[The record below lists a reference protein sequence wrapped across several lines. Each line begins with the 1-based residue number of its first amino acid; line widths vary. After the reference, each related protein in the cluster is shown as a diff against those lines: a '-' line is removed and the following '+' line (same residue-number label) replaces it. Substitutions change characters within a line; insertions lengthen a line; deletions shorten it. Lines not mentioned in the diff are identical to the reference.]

1 MGTVYN
7 PMTRH
12 ANQQVVEDSATYADA
27 SYSSGFFRPEANCW
41 RTAKAHRA
49 TFLID
54 AADYF
59 AAFRAVAEQ
68 ARHSIIIIGWD
79 IDSRIDLVKGNDESA
94 LPVQLGAFL
103 NALVKRRPKL
113 KVRILVW
120 DFAMIYALEREP
132 VPLYKRQWRPYRHID
147 FKMDDTHP
155 FGASHHQKIVVI
167 DDALAF
173 SGGIDLTRCRWDT
186 SHHHADNPHRVDAIG
201 QPYAPF
207 HDVQMMVDGEM
218 AVVLGELARAR
229 WQSATGQQLAPI
241 ITSRH
246 DLWPQSV
253 AVAMQNVELAVAR
266 TSPSDIATETKKIHE
281 VEHLY
286 QDAIDA
292 ARNSIYMENQY
303 LTSQSITKALAARL
317 RELDGPEIVLVLPR
331 ETDGWLEKTTM
342 DVLRARQ
349 LKALRQADLHQR
361 LRIYYPDL
369 PGLKAD
375 MNLIVHG
382 KVLIVDD
389 WLARVGSANL
399 SNRSMGL
406 DTECD
411 LAVAAND
418 RADIQDAIGAF
429 RNRLL
434 GEHLGVES
442 TVVADTLAERDSLI
456 QAIEHLRGG
465 QRTLQ
470 ELDGSVPEALDK
482 MVPEAALLDPEKPL
496 DLQSLTEHI
505 LPIDEDDGQSAKSTV
520 VWIKG
525 IALAIGLLGMAAAWR
540 WTPLGEWLSADNLA
554 NWAAGLQGSPW
565 GPVVA
570 LSSFVVGSILAFP
583 ITVLI
588 VVSSLVFGP
597 LFGFVYALVGT
608 AAGAAITYGIGH
620 WLGRDTVRRLGGSR
634 LNRLSRQ
641 MAERGVITVAIVR
654 MVPIAP
660 FTLVNMVAGASF
672 IRFRDFVLGTV
683 LGMGPGMLGL
693 TVFAD
698 GVFRAFRNPQPTT
711 IAWVV
716 AIVVTLAVVTLGLRH
731 WLKNREETRALTG
744 KQET

>member
-1 MGTVYN
+1 MPKQAHQPLVK
-7 PMTRH
+7 
-12 ANQQVVEDSATYADA
+12 NQDNQTGSDLVSE
-27 SYSSGFFRPEANCW
+27 FFQPGVNCW
-41 RTAKAHRA
+41 RTAKANRA
-49 TFLID
+49 AFLID

-59 AAFRAVAEQ
+59 AAFRAAAEQ
-68 ARHSIIIIGWD
+68 ARHSILIIGWD
-79 IDSRIDLVKGNDESA
+79 IDSRICLVKGQDESA
-94 LPVQLGAFL
+94 LPGQLGPFL
-103 NALVKRRPKL
+103 NSLVKRRPRL
-113 KVRILVW
+113 DIRILVW

-155 FGASHHQKIVVI
+155 FGASHHQKIIVI

-186 SHHHADNPHRVDAIG
+186 SHHHADNPHRVDVNG
-201 QPYAPF
+201 KPYAPF
-207 HDVQMMVDGEM
+207 HDVQMMVDGDM
-218 AVVLGELARAR
+218 VVVLGELARAR
-229 WQSATGQQLAPI
+229 WQTATGQQLAP
-241 ITSRH
+241 TGTGRH
-246 DLWPQSV
+246 DLWPKSV
-253 AVAMQNVELAVAR
+253 AVAMQDVELAVAR
-266 TSPSDIATETKKIHE
+266 TLPGDVATDMQTIQE
-281 VEHLY
+281 VERLY
-286 QDAIDA
+286 QDAIGA
-292 ARNSIYMENQY
+292 AQHSIYMENQY
-303 LTSQSITKALAARL
+303 LTSQSITKALIARL
-317 RELDGPEIVLVLPR
+317 QEPDGPEIIIVLPR

-349 LKALRQADLHQR
+349 LKALRQTDPHQR
-361 LRIYYPDL
+361 LRIYYPALPDL
-369 PGLKAD
+369 PAD
-375 MNLIVHG
+375 SNLIVHG

-418 RADIQDAIGAF
+418 RADIRDAICAF

-434 GEHLGVES
+434 GEHLGVKS
-442 TVVADTLAERDSLI
+442 AVVANALAEQGSLI

-465 QRTLQ
+465 QRTLH

-505 LPIDEDDGQSAKSTV
+505 LPMDKEDNSSIKSKI

-525 IALAIGLLGMAAAWR
+525 LTLLIVLLGMAAAWR
-540 WTPLGEWLSADNLA
+540 WTPLGEWLNADNLA
-554 NWAAGLQGSPW
+554 NWATGLQSSPW

-570 LSSFVVGSILAFP
+570 LGSFLIGSIVAFP

-597 LFGFVYALVGT
+597 LFGFIYALVGS
-608 AAGAAITYGIGH
+608 AAGAALTYGIGH

-641 MAERGVITVAIVR
+641 MAERGIITVAIVR

-672 IRFRDFVLGTV
+672 IQFRDFMLGTV

-698 GVFRAFRNPQPTT
+698 GVYRAFRNPQPTT
-711 IAWVV
+711 IAWVAAITV
-716 AIVVTLAVVTLGLRH
+716 ALIAATMGLH
-731 WLKNREETRALTG
+731 WWINHRQETRALTG
-744 KQET
+744 KQETQS

>member
-1 MGTVYN
+1 
-7 PMTRH
+7 MTLSKQAH
-12 ANQQVVEDSATYADA
+12 PSVSKAPISHSDDATA
-27 SYSSGFFRPEANCW
+27 FFQPGVNCW
-41 RTAKAHRA
+41 RLAKANRVA
-49 TFLID
+49 FLVD

-59 AAFRAVAEQ
+59 AAFRAAAEQ
-68 ARHSIIIIGWD
+68 AQHAILIIGWD
-79 IDSRIDLVKGNDESA
+79 IDSRIELVKGQDASA

-103 NALVKRRPKL
+103 NALVKRRPEL

-132 VPLYKRQWRPYRHID
+132 VPLYKRQWRHYRHID

-167 DDALAF
+167 DDVLAF
-173 SGGIDLTRCRWDT
+173 TGGIDLTRCRWDT
-186 SHHHADNPHRVDAIG
+186 SHHHADNPHRVDVNG
-201 QPYAPF
+201 KPYAPF
-207 HDVQMMVDGEM
+207 HDVQMMVDGDM
-218 AVVLGELARAR
+218 AKVLSELARDR
-229 WQSATGQQLAPI
+229 WQWATGQQLPP
-241 ITSRH
+241 TVKDR
-246 DLWPQSV
+246 DNLWPNSV
-253 AVAMQNVELAVAR
+253 TVAMRDVDLAVAR
-266 TSPSDIATETKKIHE
+266 TLPGDTVAETIHE
-281 VEHLY
+281 VERLY
-286 QDAIDA
+286 QDAIAA
-292 ARNSIYMENQY
+292 ARVSIYMENQY
-303 LTSQSITKALAARL
+303 LTSQSITQALAARL
-317 RELDGPEIVLVLPR
+317 QEPDGPEIVLVLPQ

-349 LKALRQADLHQR
+349 LKALRQADIHKR
-361 LRIYYPDL
+361 LRVYYPQLPDL
-369 PGLKAD
+369 DVGQ
-375 MNLIVHG
+375 NLIVHG

-406 DTECD
+406 DSECD
-411 LAVAAND
+411 LAVVSNN
-418 RADIQDAIGAF
+418 RADIRDAIGTL

-434 GEHLGVES
+434 GEHLGVEP
-442 TVVADTLAERDSLI
+442 TAVANALTEQGALI
-456 QAIEHLRGG
+456 QTIEHLRGSP
-465 QRTLQ
+465 RTLQ
-470 ELDGSVPEALDK
+470 ALDGSVPEALDK

-505 LPIDEDDGQSAKSTV
+505 LPKDDDNQFSKSTAVWLKGLALLV
-520 VWIKG
+520 V
-525 IALAIGLLGMAAAWR
+525 LLSMAATWR

-554 NWAAGLQGSPW
+554 NWAAGLQNSLW

-570 LSSFVVGSILAFP
+570 LGSFIIGSILAFP

-597 LFGFVYALVGT
+597 VLGFTYALLGT
-608 AAGAAITYGIGH
+608 AAGAAITYGIGN

-641 MAERGVITVAIVR
+641 MAQRGIITVAIVR

-660 FTLVNMVAGASF
+660 FTVVNMVAGASH

-698 GVFRAFRNPQPTT
+698 GVYRAFRNPQPST
-711 IAWVV
+711 IAWVAAITV
-716 AIVVTLAVVTLGLRH
+716 ALIGATLGLRW
-731 WLKNREETRALTG
+731 WLNNREETQALTE
-744 KQET
+744 K

>member
-1 MGTVYN
+1 
-7 PMTRH
+7 MTRY
-12 ANQQVVEDSATYADA
+12 ANQDFFEDSASQAEHKA
-27 SYSSGFFRPEANCW
+27 EPHHSAGFLQPGVNCW
-41 RTAKAHRA
+41 RTAKANRA

-59 AAFRAVAEQ
+59 AAFRAAAEQ
-68 ARHSIIIIGWD
+68 ARHSILIIGWD
-79 IDSRIDLVKGNDESA
+79 IDSRIDLVKGQDKSD

-103 NALVKRRPKL
+103 NALVKRRPQL

-132 VPLYKRQWRPYRHID
+132 VPLYKRQWRRYRHIH

-155 FGASHHQKIVVI
+155 FGASHHQKIVVM
-167 DDALAF
+167 DDTLAF

-186 SHHHADNPHRVDAIG
+186 SHHQADNPHRVDVNG
-201 QPYAPF
+201 KSYAPF
-207 HDVQMMVDGEM
+207 HDVQMMVDGDM
-218 AVVLGELARAR
+218 AMVLGDLARAR
-229 WQSATGQQLAPI
+229 WQNATGQRLPPTMTAH
-241 ITSRH
+241 H
-246 DLWPQSV
+246 DLWPKSV
-253 AVAMQNVELAVAR
+253 AVAMQDVELAVVR
-266 TSPSDIATETKKIHE
+266 TLPGDIATDTPKIQE
-281 VEHLY
+281 VERLY
-286 QDAIDA
+286 QDAIA
-292 ARNSIYMENQY
+292 AAQHSIYIENQY
-303 LTSQSITKALAARL
+303 LTSQAIRKALAARL
-317 RELDGPEIVLVLPR
+317 QEPDGPDIVLVLPR

-349 LKALRQADLHQR
+349 LKALWQADSYQH
-361 LRIYYPDL
+361 LRVYYPSL
-369 PGLKAD
+369 PDLKAD
-375 MNLIVHG
+375 KNLIVHG

-411 LAVAAND
+411 LAVVAGQ
-418 RADIQDAIGAF
+418 RADIREAISGF
-429 RNRLL
+429 RDRLL
-434 GEHLGVES
+434 GEHLDMES
-442 TVVADTLAERDSLI
+442 SAVTKALAEQGSFI
-456 QAIEHLRGG
+456 QAIEHLRGS

-496 DLQSLTEHI
+496 DLELLTEHV
-505 LPIDEDDGQSAKSTV
+505 LPKDEDDGQSAKSKT

-525 IALAIGLLGMAAAWR
+525 LALVIGLLGMAAAWR
-540 WTPLGEWLSADNLA
+540 WTPLGDWLSTDNLTD
-554 NWAAGLQGSPW
+554 WAAGLQNSLW
-565 GPVVA
+565 GPIVA

-597 LFGFVYALVGT
+597 VFGFVYALVGT
-608 AAGAAITYGIGH
+608 AAGAALTYGIGH
-620 WLGRDTVRRLGGSR
+620 WLGRDTVRRLGGAR

-641 MAERGVITVAIVR
+641 MAQRGIITVAIVR

-660 FTLVNMVAGASF
+660 FTVVNMVAGASH
-672 IRFRDFVLGTV
+672 IRFRDFMLGTL

-716 AIVVTLAVVTLGLRH
+716 AISVALIAAILGLRW
-731 WLKNREETRALTG
+731 WLNNREETQALTE
-744 KQET
+744 K